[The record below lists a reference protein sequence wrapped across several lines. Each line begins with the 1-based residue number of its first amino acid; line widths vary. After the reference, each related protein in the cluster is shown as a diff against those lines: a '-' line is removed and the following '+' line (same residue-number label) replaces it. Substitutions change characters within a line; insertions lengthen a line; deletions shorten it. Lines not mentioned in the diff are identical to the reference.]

1 MISHKACRSALSVL
15 WAAHNE
21 AGRLHRRKAGN
32 SPPAGHR
39 NTRGCAIATGTLNVL
54 PAVTMSNRCRAL
66 GPRSVPKTR
75 ANVMASPVYAMAPP
89 YAARCSRGTANGTYR
104 VRQMARTFCCG
115 RCTCNLDER
124 QDTEHCRTSARQP
137 HRHKAGANNSNTGSL
152 HGAHSWRAQRAPQ
165 LRATATAVE
174 SPVWGPPRPPHTNQT
189 RHVARH
195 HGTGEDRRG
204 CGLHDT

>member
-115 RCTCNLDER
+115 RCTA
-124 QDTEHCRTSARQP
+124 TSTSGRTTSTAGRQP
-137 HRHKAGANNSNTGSL
+137 ASPIGTKPGRT
-152 HGAHSWRAQRAPQ
+152 
-165 LRATATAVE
+165 TATPAACTVRTVGGHSE
-174 SPVWGPPRPPHTNQT
+174 HRS
-189 RHVARH
+189 
-195 HGTGEDRRG
+195 
-204 CGLHDT
+204 